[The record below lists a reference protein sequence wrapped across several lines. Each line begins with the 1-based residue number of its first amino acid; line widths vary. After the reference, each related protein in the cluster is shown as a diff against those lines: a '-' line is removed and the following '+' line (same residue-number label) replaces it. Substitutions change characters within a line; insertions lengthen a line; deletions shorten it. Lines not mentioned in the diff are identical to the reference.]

1 MGILSRTESYFKERS
16 IDSPRLTAE
25 ILLAHSLDVKRL
37 DLYLQYDRPLQENEL
52 SDYKVLIRRRIQHE
66 PVAYIIGEK
75 GFFESDFEVARGV
88 LIPRPETEILV
99 EEALKIITYDSFDA
113 RIKKVLD
120 LGTGSGAIII
130 SLAKA
135 SPRHLYM
142 AGDISLAA
150 LEIAKKNVCR
160 TGDNKIYF
168 FAGDWLSALK
178 NKPEFDLIVSNPP
191 YIPLADI
198 KNLAPE
204 ISEHEPRLALDGGD
218 DGLFCFRAIL
228 KDAHRYLV
236 QGGTLLLEIG
246 FDQKEGLEKLFKTHP
261 EYESIEFIKDLSGHN
276 RVARIK
282 KSID

>member
-1 MGILSRTESYFKERS
+1 MGILSRTESYFKERF

-25 ILLAHSLDVKRL
+25 ILLAHSLDVRRL
-37 DLYLQYDRPLQENEL
+37 DLYLQYDRPLLENEL

-75 GFFESDFEVARGV
+75 GFFESDFDVARGV

-99 EEALKIITYDSFDA
+99 EEALKIVSHDSFDS
-113 RIKKVLD
+113 RIGKVLD

-135 SPRHLYM
+135 APRHLYM
-142 AGDISLAA
+142 ANDISLSA
-150 LEIAKKNVCR
+150 LEIAKKNACR
-160 TGDNKIYF
+160 IAGNKICF
-168 FAGDWLSALK
+168 FAGDWFSTLK
-178 NKPEFDLIVSNPP
+178 NEPKFDLIVSNPP

-198 KNLAPE
+198 RSLAPE
-204 ISEHEPRLALDGGD
+204 IREHEPRLALDGGD

-236 QGGTLLLEIG
+236 PGGILLFEIG
-246 FDQKEGLEKLFKTHP
+246 FDQKEGLEKLFKSNP

-276 RVARIK
+276 RVAKIK